1 MKQYYKKIYTKTI
14 TDPMTYLNKVQNTNK
29 VNDEDFISMNR
40 EITEAELLTIVKSLP
55 NNKTPGEDGL
65 PSEFYKVFWQDI
77 KYYLLESYK
86 YSYQMGNLTITWK
99 RGILCLTPK
108 KSDPLKLK
116 NWRPL
121 SLLNQDYT
129 ILSKIVAERMTIAL
143 PKIINYDQT
152 SFLKGRNIGHNI
164 TTIMDL
170 IYFTQDENIPALVIS
185 VNFEKAFDTLEWP
198 FMYQCLEKFNF
209 PPLIKQ
215 WVKIL
220 YTDMKSTRQTH

>member
-1 MKQYYKKIYTKTI
+1 MKQYYKKLYTKTI
-14 TDPMTYLNKVQNTNK
+14 PDPMTYLDKVQNINK

-129 ILSKIVAERMTIAL
+129 ILSKLVAERMTIAL

-185 VNFEKAFDTLEWP
+185 VNYEKAFDTLEWP

-209 PPLIKQ
+209 PLIKQ
-215 WVKIL
+215 RVKIL